1 MVSVSGFV
9 GEFQQVLPVL
19 VPEHRLRKL
28 PELRGRDPAVM
39 VGDALQAG
47 DLKTLA
53 FLDDLHEDRGFGQRV
68 VRARVQPREA
78 ALERL
83 HLQLAALQERL
94 VDARDLKLPA
104 RRGPD
109 TLRDIHDL
117 VRVEVQAHHCV
128 VRLRVCGFLLDRKA
142 VTHRIELR
150 HAVTLGIVDPVAEDR
165 GLAILLGCADCLAK
179 KTREARAV
187 EDIVPQNQTHG
198 VVADEVRADK
208 ECLCKTVRGRLLGI
222 RDTNTVVGA
231 VAQKTSETRK
241 VIRCRDNHDIADTR
255 KKQSRERVVDHRLII
270 NRKQLL
276 ADTFRDRIQAAAAP
290 AR

>member
-19 VPEHRLRKL
+19 VPEHRLRQL

-53 FLDDLHEDRGFGQRV
+53 FLDDLHEDRGLGQRV

-78 ALERL
+78 ALKRL

-109 TLRDIHDL
+109 TLGHIHDL
-117 VRVEVQAHHCV
+117 VRIEVQAHDRV
-128 VRLRVCGFLLDRKA
+128 VRLRVFRFLLNRQA
-142 VTHRIELR
+142 VARRIELC
-150 HAVTLGIVDPVAEDR
+150 HAVALGVVDTVAEDR
-165 GLAILLGCADCLAK
+165 GLAILLGRADGLAK

-187 EDIVPQNQTHG
+187 EDVVAQNQTHG
-198 VVADEVRADK
+198 VIADEVRADQ
-208 ECLCKTVRGRLLGI
+208 ESLGKTVRGRLLGI
-222 RDTNTVVGA
+222 RDTNPIVGA
-231 VAQKTSETRK
+231 VAQ
-241 VIRCRDNHDIADTR
+241 
-255 KKQSRERVVDHRLII
+255 
-270 NRKQLL
+270 
-276 ADTFRDRIQAAAAP
+276 
-290 AR
+290 

>member
-9 GEFQQVLPVL
+9 EEFQKVLPVL

-28 PELRGRDPAVM
+28 TELRGRDPAVM

-47 DLKTLA
+47 DLEALT
-53 FLDDLHEDRGFGQRV
+53 FLDDLHEDRGLGQRV

-78 ALERL
+78 ALKRL

-109 TLRDIHDL
+109 TLGHIHDL

-128 VRLRVCGFLLDRKA
+128 VRFRVRRFLLDRQA
-142 VTHRIELR
+142 VARRIELR
-150 HAVTLGIVDPVAEDR
+150 HAVALGVVDTIAEDR
-165 GLAILLGCADCLAK
+165 GLPILLGRADCLAK

-198 VVADEVRADK
+198 VIADEIRADK

-222 RDTNTVVGA
+222 RDTNPVVGA
-231 VAQKTSETRK
+231 VAQ
-241 VIRCRDNHDIADTR
+241 
-255 KKQSRERVVDHRLII
+255 
-270 NRKQLL
+270 
-276 ADTFRDRIQAAAAP
+276 
-290 AR
+290 